1 MNPATTCRAKAL
13 PRTDRRHAAAS
24 PAAHAAAPSRI
35 LATLASL
42 AAIATVCAGP
52 VHAQAWPSKPVRLIH
67 GFAPGSAIDVSIRPL
82 AAQLAS
88 EFGQGFSVEPRPGAT
103 GQLAN
108 EFVSKAAPDAYTLLA
123 APGTSLTSAPHLQKA
138 PYDSLKDLAPIAMIT
153 AFSFV
158 LVAHPS
164 VPAKTARE
172 LVAIAK
178 AKPGMLTYA
187 STGIGSGFHLAGELL
202 ASLGGVKMVHVPYR
216 GGGSATMPDL
226 ISGRVDMMWESYAG
240 VRTQVEAG
248 KLRAIGVTGTTRI
261 GALPNVPPINDSVS
275 GYDLVGWHG
284 VLGPAGMPREVV
296 DRMNGSINRALDRK
310 ELRTLWLQQ
319 GFDTPQL
326 SSEQF
331 AQRMRND
338 YASYGKLIK
347 SIGLQ
352 VQ

>member
-1 MNPATTCRAKAL
+1 MHPAL
-13 PRTDRRHAAAS
+13 PRAALACVL
-24 PAAHAAAPSRI
+24 ALTAAAP
-35 LATLASL
+35 
-42 AAIATVCAGP
+42 AG
-52 VHAQAWPSKPVRLIH
+52 AQSWPLKPVRLIH

-82 AAQLAS
+82 AAQLAT

-108 EFVSKAAPDAYTLLA
+108 EFVSKSAPDAYTLLA
-123 APGTSLTSAPHLQKA
+123 APGSSLTSAPHLQKA
-138 PYDSLKDLAPIAMIT
+138 PYDSLKDLSPIAMIT

-164 VPAKTARE
+164 VPAKTARD

-178 AKPGMLTYA
+178 AKPGVLTYG
-187 STGIGSGFHLAGELL
+187 STGVGSGFHLAGELL
-202 ASLGGVKMVHVPYR
+202 ASMGGVNMVHVPYR

-226 ISGRVDMMWESYAG
+226 VSGRIDMMWESYAA
-240 VRTQVEAG
+240 VRPQVEAG

-261 GALPNVPPINDSVS
+261 AALPDVPPINDSVP

-284 VLGPAGMPREVV
+284 VLAPAGVPREVIE
-296 DRMNGSINRALDRK
+296 RMNVSINRALDRK
-310 ELRTLWLQQ
+310 DLRALWAQQ

-326 SSEQF
+326 TSDQF
-331 AQRMRND
+331 AQRMRRD
-338 YASYGKLIK
+338 YAFYGKLIK

-352 VQ
+352 AQ

>member
-1 MNPATTCRAKAL
+1 MTSALRVGYTSSSNGDQRRPMHPAL
-13 PRTDRRHAAAS
+13 PHAALACALAFAAVA
-24 PAAHAAAPSRI
+24 PA
-35 LATLASL
+35 
-42 AAIATVCAGP
+42 G
-52 VHAQAWPSKPVRLIH
+52 AQSWPLKPVRMIH

-82 AAQLAS
+82 AAQLAT

-108 EFVSKAAPDAYTLLA
+108 EFVSKSAPDAYTLLA
-123 APGTSLTSAPHLQKA
+123 APGSSLTSAPHLQKA
-138 PYDSLKDLAPIAMIT
+138 PYDSLKDLSPIAMIT

-164 VPAKTARE
+164 VPAKTARD

-178 AKPGMLTYA
+178 AKPGVLTYG
-187 STGIGSGFHLAGELL
+187 STGVGSGFHLAGELL
-202 ASLGGVKMVHVPYR
+202 ASLGGVNMVHVPYR

-226 ISGRVDMMWESYAG
+226 VSGRVDMMWDSYAA

-261 GALPNVPPINDSVS
+261 AALPDVPPINDSVP

-284 VLGPAGMPREVV
+284 VLGPAGVPREVV
-296 DRMNGSINRALDRK
+296 ERMNASINRALDRK
-310 ELRTLWLQQ
+310 DLRALWTQQ

-326 SSEQF
+326 TSDQF
-331 AQRMRND
+331 AQRMRRD
-338 YASYGKLIK
+338 YAFYGKLIK

-352 VQ
+352 AQ

>member
-1 MNPATTCRAKAL
+1 MHSAL
-13 PRTDRRHAAAS
+13 PHAALAC
-24 PAAHAAAPSRI
+24 ALAFAAAAP
-35 LATLASL
+35 
-42 AAIATVCAGP
+42 AG
-52 VHAQAWPSKPVRLIH
+52 AQSWPLKPVRMIH

-82 AAQLAS
+82 AAQLAT

-108 EFVSKAAPDAYTLLA
+108 EFVSKSAPDAYTLLA
-123 APGTSLTSAPHLQKA
+123 APGSSLTSAPHLQKA
-138 PYDSLKDLAPIAMIT
+138 PYDSLKDLSPIAMIT

-164 VPAKTARE
+164 VPAKTARD

-178 AKPGMLTYA
+178 AKPGVLTYG
-187 STGIGSGFHLAGELL
+187 STGVGSGFHLAGELL
-202 ASLGGVKMVHVPYR
+202 ASMGGVNMVHVPYR

-226 ISGRVDMMWESYAG
+226 VSGRIDMMWESYAA

-261 GALPNVPPINDSVS
+261 AALPNVAPINDSVP

-284 VLGPAGMPREVV
+284 VLAPAGVPREVV
-296 DRMNGSINRALDRK
+296 ERMNASINRALDRK
-310 ELRTLWLQQ
+310 DLRALWAQQ

-326 SSEQF
+326 TSDQF
-331 AQRMRND
+331 AQRMRRD
-338 YASYGKLIK
+338 YAFYGKLIK

-352 VQ
+352 AQ

>member
-1 MNPATTCRAKAL
+1 MTFAL
-13 PRTDRRHAAAS
+13 RSAPLLPLRQAALACALS
-24 PAAHAAAPSRI
+24 AFAIGAA
-35 LATLASL
+35 
-42 AAIATVCAGP
+42 
-52 VHAQAWPSKPVRLIH
+52 HAQAWPLKPVRLIH

-88 EFGQGFSVEPRPGAT
+88 DFGQGFTVEPRPGAT

-108 EFVSKAAPDAYTLLA
+108 EFVSKSAPDAYTLLA

-138 PYDSLKDLAPIAMIT
+138 PYDSLKDLTPIAMIT

-164 VPAKTARE
+164 LPAKTARD

-178 AKPGMLTYA
+178 SKPGVLTYA
-187 STGIGSGFHLAGELL
+187 STGVGSGFHLAGELL

-226 ISGRVDMMWESYAG
+226 ISGRVDMMWESYAA
-240 VRTQVEAG
+240 VRSQVEAG

-261 GALPNVPPINDSVS
+261 GALPNVPPINDSVP

-284 VLGPAGMPREVV
+284 VLGPAGIPREVV
-296 DRMNGSINRALDRK
+296 DRMNASINRALDRK
-310 ELRTLWLQQ
+310 ELRTLWAQQ

-326 SSEQF
+326 SSDQF
-331 AQRMRND
+331 AQRMRSD
-338 YASYGKLIK
+338 YAFYGKLIK

-352 VQ
+352 AQ

>member
-1 MNPATTCRAKAL
+1 MTLAPST
-13 PRTDRRHAAAS
+13 AS
-24 PAAHAAAPSRI
+24 ISARPAAVDGGTPRI
-35 LATLASL
+35 QRRARR
-42 AAIATVCAGP
+42 AAIACAIGCVISGATVAGTAS
-52 VHAQAWPSKPVRLIH
+52 AQAWPAKPVRLIH

-82 AAQLAS
+82 AAQLAT

-108 EFVSKAAPDAYTLLA
+108 EFVSKSAPDAYTLLA
-123 APGTSLTSAPHLQKA
+123 APGSSLTSAPHLQKA

-164 VPAKTARE
+164 VPAKTARD
-172 LVAIAK
+172 LVAIAR
-178 AKPGMLTYA
+178 AKPGVLTYG
-187 STGIGSGFHLAGELL
+187 STGVGSGFHLAGELL
-202 ASLGGVKMVHVPYR
+202 ASLGGVSMVHVPYR

-226 ISGRVDMMWESYAG
+226 ISGRVDMMWESYAA

-261 GALPNVPPINDSVS
+261 AALPNVPPINDSVP

-284 VLGPAGMPREVV
+284 IFGPAGVSREVV
-296 DRMNGSINRALDRK
+296 ERMNVSINRALDRK
-310 ELRTLWLQQ
+310 ELRTLWAQQ

-326 SSEQF
+326 SSDQF
-331 AQRMRND
+331 AQRMRLD
-338 YASYGKLIK
+338 HAFYGKLIR